1 MMEEQNLTYTDI
13 DRRER
18 NSRKFLVFIVISI
31 LLGVNGLLLWQF
43 FDKKSHLEEVSKTLE
58 SATAERDA
66 LSAELQRVKADYDKV
81 NQENSGLQAQLS
93 AKDEEIKAKIAEIKK
108 LIDSGDAAK
117 LKTARE
123 ELDRLK
129 TMNQVYLAQA
139 DSMRLT
145 NRTLADQNAALNSQ
159 FTEQQ
164 GKLTSLSQE
173 NSLLATKVAAA
184 SLLKAV
190 SVNSTGVKYKSNG
203 KEVITNKASA
213 VQKIKT
219 CFTVLENAVTNS
231 GQKEIYM
238 RAVSNDGAVLTTSS
252 ETFMLK
258 GQASLFTM
266 REIIDYNNREANIC
280 MYWEKGS
287 AYASGNYTVEIYC
300 DGSVIGSAP
309 LVLK

>member
-1 MMEEQNLTYTDI
+1 MEEQNLTYTDI

-18 NSRKFLVFIVISI
+18 NSRKFLVFVVISI

-93 AKDEEIKAKIAEIKK
+93 AKDEEIKAKIAEIKR
-108 LIDSGDAAK
+108 LIDSGDAAQ

-123 ELDRLK
+123 ELERLK
-129 TMNQVYLAQA
+129 AMNQTYLAQA
-139 DSMRLT
+139 DSLRTNNLALT
-145 NRTLADQNAALNSQ
+145 DQNAKLNTNL
-159 FTEQQ
+159 TEQQ
-164 GKLTSLSQE
+164 SKLNSLTEE
-173 NSLLATKVAAA
+173 NSMLAGKVAAA
-184 SLLKAV
+184 SMLKAV
-190 SVNSTGVKYKSNG
+190 NVTSVGVKYKSNG
-203 KEVITNKASA
+203 KEIITNKAA
-213 VQKIKT
+213 AAQKIKT
-219 CFTVLENAVTNS
+219 CFTVLENTVANT
-231 GQKEIYM
+231 GPKEIYM

-252 ETFMLK
+252 ETFMIK

-266 REIIDYNNREANIC
+266 KETIDYNNREANIC

-300 DGSVIGSAP
+300 DGALIGTAQ